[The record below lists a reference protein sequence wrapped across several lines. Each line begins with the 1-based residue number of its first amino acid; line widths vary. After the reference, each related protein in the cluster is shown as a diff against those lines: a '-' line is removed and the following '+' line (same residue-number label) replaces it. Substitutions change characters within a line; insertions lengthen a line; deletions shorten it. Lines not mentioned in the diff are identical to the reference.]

1 MRLAAPGF
9 AMGCIKSITQ
19 SGTFTINGIPVQI
32 MHPVIVQFG
41 TYSDQ
46 DSSGNQ
52 VFHLVPPQDHKELLV
67 EPEATPGGL
76 LALLCPS
83 SDPAVTKLCDK
94 ATKSG
99 HTELTAEVQL
109 AGDITNFSPLAETPF
124 TLPIKTKLNNP
135 C

>member
-1 MRLAAPGF
+1 MWLAAPGF

-32 MHPVIVQFG
+32 MHPVSVQFG
-41 TYSDQ
+41 SYSDQ

-109 AGDITNFSPLAETPF
+109 AGDITNVSPPAETPF